1 MGEDSRVKARV
12 FLKTECKSL
21 YKAYLPGKGDS
32 IGGNFKSLL
41 LYYYDETWHPYT
53 WVLDTVIP

>member
-41 LYYYDETWHPYT
+41 LYYYDET
-53 WVLDTVIP
+53 